1 MLQQRARTS
10 IGLTLARC
18 PLAGRVASGHLAGV
32 LRASALVGRLAGTML
47 TDRRR
52 YLLDPPALP
61 E

>member
-10 IGLTLARC
+10 IGLTLAGA
-18 PLAGRVASGHLAGV
+18 LAGRVASGHLAGV